1 MMKLKTKAKA
11 LRGRLRVPG
20 DKSISHRAVI
30 FGAIAEG
37 QTVIH
42 GLLRGQDVLAT
53 IQALRDLGVSIYEA
67 ADSLIIEGRGFKGL
81 KPAQKPLDMGNSGTS
96 MRLLAGLLAAQDF
109 SVQLFGD
116 DSLSRR
122 PMDRITIPLSL
133 MGAELSGQGEKEL
146 PPLIV
151 KGCQGLRPIHYQL
164 PVASAQ
170 VKSAILLAALQTQ
183 GETVILEKELTRN
196 HTEEMIEQFGGKL
209 SVAGKQIS
217 IKGPQRLQ
225 GQTLQIPGDLSSAAF
240 WLAAGLI
247 VPGSDLVLENVG
259 INPTRTGLLE
269 VIEKMGGQL
278 SYQAVDKDIQTAT
291 LKVSYSTLKGIE
303 ISGDLIPR
311 LIDELPV
318 IALLATQAQGTTY
331 IRDAQELRVKETDR
345 IQAVTDVLGQMGAD
359 IQATEDGMVIRGKT
373 PLHGAAVS
381 TCGDHRIGMMTAIA
395 ALLVEEGQV
404 TLERAEAILTSY
416 PDFFKDLERLWH
428 D

>member
-1 MMKLKTKAKA
+1 MKLRTKAKA

-53 IQALRDLGVSIYEA
+53 IQAFRDLGVTVYES

-109 SVQLFGD
+109 SVQLLGD

-151 KGCQGLRPIHYQL
+151 KGCQELRPIHYQL

-278 SYQAVDKDIQTAT
+278 SYQAVDKDIQSAS
-291 LKVSYSTLKGIE
+291 LRVSYSSLKGVE

-311 LIDELPV
+311 LIDELPI

-331 IRDAQELRVKETDR
+331 IRDAKELRVKETDR

-373 PLHGAAVS
+373 PLHGAAVNS
-381 TCGDHRIGMMTAIA
+381 CGDHRIGMMAAIA

-404 TLERAEAILTSY
+404 TLERAEAIMTSY

>member
-1 MMKLKTKAKA
+1 MKLRTKAKA

-53 IQALRDLGVSIYEA
+53 IQAFRDLGVTIYES

>member
-1 MMKLKTKAKA
+1 MKLRTKAKA

-53 IQALRDLGVSIYEA
+53 IQAFRDLGVTIYES

-109 SVQLFGD
+109 SVQLLGD

-151 KGCQGLRPIHYQL
+151 KGCQELRPIHYQL

-209 SVAGKQIS
+209 SIAGKQIS

-225 GQTLQIPGDLSSAAF
+225 GQILQIPGDISSAAF

-278 SYQAVDKDIQTAT
+278 SYQAVDKDIQTAS
-291 LKVSYSTLKGIE
+291 LRVSYSSLKGVE

>member
-1 MMKLKTKAKA
+1 MKLKTKAKA

-53 IQALRDLGVSIYEA
+53 IQALRDLGVSIYEV

-109 SVQLFGD
+109 SVQLLGD

-151 KGCQGLRPIHYQL
+151 KGRQDLRPIHYQL

-217 IKGPQRLQ
+217 IKGPQHLQ
-225 GQTLQIPGDLSSAAF
+225 GQTLHIPGDLSSAAF
-240 WLAAGLI
+240 WLAAALI

-278 SYQAVDKDIQTAT
+278 SYQVVDKDMQAAS
-291 LKVSYSTLKGIE
+291 LRVSYSSLKGVE

-311 LIDELPV
+311 LIDELPI

-331 IRDAQELRVKETDR
+331 IRDAKELRVKETDR

-373 PLHGAAVS
+373 PLHGAAVNS
-381 TCGDHRIGMMTAIA
+381 CGDHRIGMMAAIA

-404 TLERAEAILTSY
+404 TLERAEAIMTSY

>member
-1 MMKLKTKAKA
+1 MKLKTKAKA

-151 KGCQGLRPIHYQL
+151 KGRQDLRPIHYQL

-247 VPGSDLVLENVG
+247 VPGSEITLEHVG
-259 INPTRTGLLE
+259 INPTRTGILE

-278 SYQAVDKDIQTAT
+278 SYQAVDKDIQTAS
-291 LKVSYSTLKGIE
+291 LRVSYSSLKGVE

>member
-1 MMKLKTKAKA
+1 MKLKTKAKA

-37 QTVIH
+37 QTVLH

-109 SVQLFGD
+109 SVQLLGD

-151 KGCQGLRPIHYQL
+151 RGHQGLRPIHYQL

-217 IKGPQRLQ
+217 IKGPQHLQ
-225 GQTLQIPGDLSSAAF
+225 GQTLHIPGDLSSAAF
-240 WLAAGLI
+240 WLAAALI
-247 VPGSDLVLENVG
+247 VPRSDLVLENVG

-278 SYQAVDKDIQTAT
+278 SYQVVDKDMQAAS
-291 LKVSYSTLKGIE
+291 LRVSYSSLKGVE

-311 LIDELPV
+311 LIDELPI

-331 IRDAQELRVKETDR
+331 IRDAKELRVKETDR

-373 PLHGAAVS
+373 PLHGAAVNS
-381 TCGDHRIGMMTAIA
+381 CGDHRIGMMAAIA

-404 TLERAEAILTSY
+404 TLERAEAIMTSY

>member
-1 MMKLKTKAKA
+1 MKLKTKAKA

-109 SVQLFGD
+109 SVQLLGD

-151 KGCQGLRPIHYQL
+151 RGHQDLRPIHYQL

-209 SVAGKQIS
+209 SVAEKQIS

-225 GQTLQIPGDLSSAAF
+225 GQTLYIPGDLSSAAF
-240 WLAAGLI
+240 WLAAALI

-278 SYQAVDKDIQTAT
+278 SYQAVDKDMQAAS
-291 LKVSYSTLKGIE
+291 LRVSYSSLKGVE

-311 LIDELPV
+311 LIDELPI

-331 IRDAQELRVKETDR
+331 IRDAKELRVKETDR

-373 PLHGAAVS
+373 PLHGAAVNS
-381 TCGDHRIGMMTAIA
+381 CGDHRIGMMAAIA

-404 TLERAEAILTSY
+404 TLERAEAIMTSY

>member
-1 MMKLKTKAKA
+1 MKLRTKAKA

-53 IQALRDLGVSIYEA
+53 IQAFRDLGVTIYEA
-67 ADSLIIEGRGFKGL
+67 DDSLIIEGRGFKGL

-109 SVQLFGD
+109 SVQLLGD

-209 SVAGKQIS
+209 SIAGKQIS

-225 GQTLQIPGDLSSAAF
+225 GQILQIPGDISSAAF

-278 SYQAVDKDIQTAT
+278 SYQAVDKDIQSAS
-291 LKVSYSTLKGIE
+291 LRVSYSSLKGVE

-331 IRDAQELRVKETDR
+331 IRNAQELRVKETDR

-373 PLHGAAVS
+373 PLHGAAVNS
-381 TCGDHRIGMMTAIA
+381 CGDHRIGMMAAIA

-404 TLERAEAILTSY
+404 TLERAEAIMTSY

>member
-1 MMKLKTKAKA
+1 MKLKTKAKA

-209 SVAGKQIS
+209 SIAGKQIS

-225 GQTLQIPGDLSSAAF
+225 GQILQIPGDISSAAF

-278 SYQAVDKDIQTAT
+278 SYQAVDKDIQSAS
-291 LKVSYSTLKGIE
+291 LRVSYSSLKGVE

-331 IRDAQELRVKETDR
+331 IRDAKELRVKETDR

>member
-1 MMKLKTKAKA
+1 MKLRTKAKA

-151 KGCQGLRPIHYQL
+151 KGRQDLRPIHYQL

-209 SVAGKQIS
+209 SIAGKQIS

-225 GQTLQIPGDLSSAAF
+225 GQILQIPGDISSAAF

-278 SYQAVDKDIQTAT
+278 SYQAVDKDIQSAS
-291 LKVSYSTLKGIE
+291 LRVSYSSLKGVE

-331 IRDAQELRVKETDR
+331 IRNAQELRVKETDR

>member
-1 MMKLKTKAKA
+1 MKLKTKAKA

-151 KGCQGLRPIHYQL
+151 KGCQELRPIHYQL

-247 VPGSDLVLENVG
+247 VPGSEITLEHVG
-259 INPTRTGLLE
+259 INPTRTGILE

-278 SYQAVDKDIQTAT
+278 SYQAVDKDIQTAS
-291 LKVSYSTLKGIE
+291 LRVSYSSLKGVE

>member
-1 MMKLKTKAKA
+1 MKLRTKAKA

-53 IQALRDLGVSIYEA
+53 IQAFRDLGVTIYES

-109 SVQLFGD
+109 SVQLLGD

-151 KGCQGLRPIHYQL
+151 KGCQELRPIHYQL

-217 IKGPQRLQ
+217 IKGPQHLQ
-225 GQTLQIPGDLSSAAF
+225 GQTLHIPGDLSSAAF
-240 WLAAGLI
+240 WLAAALI

-278 SYQAVDKDIQTAT
+278 SYQAVDKDIQSAS
-291 LKVSYSTLKGIE
+291 LRVSYSSLKGVE

>member
-1 MMKLKTKAKA
+1 MKLRTKAKA

-53 IQALRDLGVSIYEA
+53 IQAFRDLGVTIYEA
-67 ADSLIIEGRGFKGL
+67 DDSLIIEGRGFKGL

-109 SVQLFGD
+109 SVQLLGD

-151 KGCQGLRPIHYQL
+151 KGCQELRPIHYQL

>member
-1 MMKLKTKAKA
+1 M
-11 LRGRLRVPG
+11 
-20 DKSISHRAVI
+20 
-30 FGAIAEG
+30 
-37 QTVIH
+37 
-42 GLLRGQDVLAT
+42 
-53 IQALRDLGVSIYEA
+53 
-67 ADSLIIEGRGFKGL
+67 
-81 KPAQKPLDMGNSGTS
+81 
-96 MRLLAGLLAAQDF
+96 
-109 SVQLFGD
+109 
-116 DSLSRR
+116 
-122 PMDRITIPLSL
+122 
-133 MGAELSGQGEKEL
+133 
-146 PPLIV
+146 
-151 KGCQGLRPIHYQL
+151 RPIHYQL

-217 IKGPQRLQ
+217 IKGPQHLQ
-225 GQTLQIPGDLSSAAF
+225 GQTLHIPGDLSSAAF
-240 WLAAGLI
+240 WLAAALI

-278 SYQAVDKDIQTAT
+278 SYQAVDKDMQAAS
-291 LKVSYSTLKGIE
+291 LRVSYSSLKGVE

-311 LIDELPV
+311 LIDELPI

-331 IRDAQELRVKETDR
+331 IRDARELRVKETDR

-373 PLHGAAVS
+373 PLHGAAVNS
-381 TCGDHRIGMMTAIA
+381 CGDHRIGMMAAIA

-404 TLERAEAILTSY
+404 TLERAEAIMTSY

>member
-1 MMKLKTKAKA
+1 MKLRTKAKA

-53 IQALRDLGVSIYEA
+53 IQAFRDLGVTIYES

-109 SVQLFGD
+109 SVQLLGD

-151 KGCQGLRPIHYQL
+151 KGCQELRPIHYQL

-209 SVAGKQIS
+209 SIAGKQIS
-217 IKGPQRLQ
+217 IKGLQRLQ
-225 GQTLQIPGDLSSAAF
+225 GQILQIPGDLSSAAF

-278 SYQAVDKDIQTAT
+278 SYQAVDKDIQSAS
-291 LKVSYSTLKGIE
+291 LRVSYSSLKGVE

-331 IRDAQELRVKETDR
+331 IRNAQELRVKETDR

>member
-1 MMKLKTKAKA
+1 MKLKTKAKA

-53 IQALRDLGVSIYEA
+53 IQAFRDLGVTIYEA
-67 ADSLIIEGRGFKGL
+67 DDSLIIEGRGFKGL

-109 SVQLFGD
+109 SVQLLGD

-278 SYQAVDKDIQTAT
+278 SYQAVDKDIQTAS
-291 LKVSYSTLKGIE
+291 LRVSYSSLKGVE

>member
-1 MMKLKTKAKA
+1 MKLRTKAKA

-53 IQALRDLGVSIYEA
+53 IQAFRDLGVTIYEA
-67 ADSLIIEGRGFKGL
+67 DDSLIIEGRGFKGL

-109 SVQLFGD
+109 SVQLLGD

-278 SYQAVDKDIQTAT
+278 SYQAVDKDIQTAS
-291 LKVSYSTLKGIE
+291 LRVSYSSLKGVE

-381 TCGDHRIGMMTAIA
+381 TCGDHRIGMMIAIA

>member
-1 MMKLKTKAKA
+1 MKLKTKAKA
-11 LRGRLRVPG
+11 LRGRLRVSG

-37 QTVIH
+37 QTVLH

-109 SVQLFGD
+109 SVQLLGD

-151 KGCQGLRPIHYQL
+151 RGHQGLRPIHYQL

-217 IKGPQRLQ
+217 IKGPQHLQ
-225 GQTLQIPGDLSSAAF
+225 GQTLHIPGDLSSAAF
-240 WLAAGLI
+240 WLAAALI

-278 SYQAVDKDIQTAT
+278 SYQVVDKDMQAAS
-291 LKVSYSTLKGIE
+291 LRVSYSSLKGVE

-311 LIDELPV
+311 LIDELPI

-331 IRDAQELRVKETDR
+331 IRDAKELRVKETDR

-373 PLHGAAVS
+373 PLHGAAVNS
-381 TCGDHRIGMMTAIA
+381 CGDHRIGMMAAIA

-404 TLERAEAILTSY
+404 TLERAEAIMTSY

>member
-1 MMKLKTKAKA
+1 MKLRTKAKA

-53 IQALRDLGVSIYEA
+53 IQAFRDLGVTIYEA
-67 ADSLIIEGRGFKGL
+67 DDSLIIEGRGFKGL

-109 SVQLFGD
+109 SVRLLGD

-151 KGCQGLRPIHYQL
+151 KGCQELRPIHYQL

-209 SVAGKQIS
+209 SIAGKQIS

-225 GQTLQIPGDLSSAAF
+225 GQILQIPGDISSAAF

-278 SYQAVDKDIQTAT
+278 SYQAVDKDIQSAS
-291 LKVSYSTLKGIE
+291 LRVSYSSLKGVE

>member
-1 MMKLKTKAKA
+1 MKLKTKAKA

-151 KGCQGLRPIHYQL
+151 KGRQDLRPIYYQL

-225 GQTLQIPGDLSSAAF
+225 GQTLHIPGDLSSAAF
-240 WLAAGLI
+240 WLAAALI
-247 VPGSDLVLENVG
+247 IPGSDLVLENVG

-278 SYQAVDKDIQTAT
+278 SYQAVDKDIQSAS
-291 LKVSYSTLKGIE
+291 LRVSYSSLKGVE

-331 IRDAQELRVKETDR
+331 IRNAQELRVKETDR

-373 PLHGAAVS
+373 PLHGAAVNS
-381 TCGDHRIGMMTAIA
+381 CGDHRIGMMAAIA

-404 TLERAEAILTSY
+404 TLERAEAIMTSY

>member
-1 MMKLKTKAKA
+1 MKLKTKAKA

-151 KGCQGLRPIHYQL
+151 KGRQDLRPIHYQL

-170 VKSAILLAALQTQ
+170 VKSAILLATLQTQ

>member
-1 MMKLKTKAKA
+1 MKLRTKAKA

-53 IQALRDLGVSIYEA
+53 IQAFRDLGVTIYEA
-67 ADSLIIEGRGFKGL
+67 DDSLIIEGRGFKGL

-109 SVQLFGD
+109 SVRLLGD

-151 KGCQGLRPIHYQL
+151 KGCQELRPIHYQL

-209 SVAGKQIS
+209 SIAGKQIS

-225 GQTLQIPGDLSSAAF
+225 GQILQIPGDISSAAF

-278 SYQAVDKDIQTAT
+278 SYQAVDKDIQSAS
-291 LKVSYSTLKGIE
+291 LRVSYSSLKGVE

-331 IRDAQELRVKETDR
+331 IRNAQELRVKETDR

>member
-1 MMKLKTKAKA
+1 MKLKTKAKA

-109 SVQLFGD
+109 SVQLLGD

-151 KGCQGLRPIHYQL
+151 RGHQGLRPIHYQL

-209 SVAGKQIS
+209 SVAEKQIS

-225 GQTLQIPGDLSSAAF
+225 GQTLYIPGDLSSAAF
-240 WLAAGLI
+240 WLAAALI

-278 SYQAVDKDIQTAT
+278 SYQAVDKDMQAAS
-291 LKVSYSTLKGIE
+291 LRVSYSSLKGVE

-311 LIDELPV
+311 LIDELPI

-331 IRDAQELRVKETDR
+331 IRDAKELRVKETDR

-373 PLHGAAVS
+373 PLHGAAVNS
-381 TCGDHRIGMMTAIA
+381 CGDHRIGMMAAIA

-404 TLERAEAILTSY
+404 TLERAEAIMTSY

>member
-1 MMKLKTKAKA
+1 MKLRTKAKA

-53 IQALRDLGVSIYEA
+53 IQAFRDLGVTIYES

-109 SVQLFGD
+109 SVQLLGD

-151 KGCQGLRPIHYQL
+151 KGCQELRPIHYQL

-209 SVAGKQIS
+209 SIAGKQIS

-225 GQTLQIPGDLSSAAF
+225 GQILQIPGDISSAAF

-278 SYQAVDKDIQTAT
+278 SYQAVDKDIQSAS
-291 LKVSYSTLKGIE
+291 LRVSYSSLKGVE

-331 IRDAQELRVKETDR
+331 IRNAQELRVKETDR

>member
-1 MMKLKTKAKA
+1 MKLRTKAKA

-53 IQALRDLGVSIYEA
+53 IQAFRDLGVTIYES

-109 SVQLFGD
+109 SVQLLGD

-151 KGCQGLRPIHYQL
+151 KGCQELRPLHYQL

-278 SYQAVDKDIQTAT
+278 SYQAVDKDRQAAT

>member
-1 MMKLKTKAKA
+1 MKLRTKAKA

-53 IQALRDLGVSIYEA
+53 IQAFRDLGVTIYEA
-67 ADSLIIEGRGFKGL
+67 DDSLIIEGRGFKGL

-109 SVQLFGD
+109 SVQLLGD

-151 KGCQGLRPIHYQL
+151 KGCQELRPIHYQL

-209 SVAGKQIS
+209 SIAGKQIS

-225 GQTLQIPGDLSSAAF
+225 GQILQIPGDISSAAF

-278 SYQAVDKDIQTAT
+278 SYQAVDKDRQAAT

>member
-1 MMKLKTKAKA
+1 MKLKTKAKA
-11 LRGRLRVPG
+11 LRGCLRVPG

-37 QTVIH
+37 QTVLH

-109 SVQLFGD
+109 SVQLLGD

-151 KGCQGLRPIHYQL
+151 RGHQGLRPIHYQL

-225 GQTLQIPGDLSSAAF
+225 GQTLYIPGDLSSAAF
-240 WLAAGLI
+240 WLAAALI

-278 SYQAVDKDIQTAT
+278 SYQVVDKDMQAAS
-291 LKVSYSTLKGIE
+291 LRVSYSSLKGVE

-311 LIDELPV
+311 LIDELPI

-331 IRDAQELRVKETDR
+331 IRDAKELRVKETDR

-373 PLHGAAVS
+373 PLHGAAVNS
-381 TCGDHRIGMMTAIA
+381 CGDHRIGMMAAIA

-404 TLERAEAILTSY
+404 TLERAEAIMTSY

>member
-1 MMKLKTKAKA
+1 MKLKTKAKA

-53 IQALRDLGVSIYEA
+53 IQALRDLGVTIYEA

-96 MRLLAGLLAAQDF
+96 MRLLTGLLAAQDF

-278 SYQAVDKDIQTAT
+278 SYQAVDKDIQTAS
-291 LKVSYSTLKGIE
+291 LRVSYSSLKGVE

>member
-1 MMKLKTKAKA
+1 MKLKTKAKA

-37 QTVIH
+37 QTVLH

-109 SVQLFGD
+109 SVQLLGD

-151 KGCQGLRPIHYQL
+151 RGHQGLRPIHYQL

-217 IKGPQRLQ
+217 IKGPQHLQ
-225 GQTLQIPGDLSSAAF
+225 GQTLHIPGDLSSAAF
-240 WLAAGLI
+240 WLAAALI

-278 SYQAVDKDIQTAT
+278 SYQVVDKDMQAAS
-291 LKVSYSTLKGIE
+291 LRVSYSSLKGVE

-311 LIDELPV
+311 LIDELPI

-331 IRDAQELRVKETDR
+331 IRDAKELRVKETDR

-373 PLHGAAVS
+373 PLHGAAVNS
-381 TCGDHRIGMMTAIA
+381 CGDHRIGMMAAIA

-404 TLERAEAILTSY
+404 TLERAEAIMTSY

>member
-1 MMKLKTKAKA
+1 MKLKTKAKA

-53 IQALRDLGVSIYEA
+53 IQALRDLGVSTYKA

-109 SVQLFGD
+109 SVQLLGD

-151 KGCQGLRPIHYQL
+151 RGHQGLRPIHYQL

-217 IKGPQRLQ
+217 IKGPQHLQ
-225 GQTLQIPGDLSSAAF
+225 GQTLHIPGDLSSAAF
-240 WLAAGLI
+240 WLAAALI

-278 SYQAVDKDIQTAT
+278 SYQVVDKDMQAAS
-291 LKVSYSTLKGIE
+291 LRVSYSSLKGVE

-311 LIDELPV
+311 LIDELPI

-331 IRDAQELRVKETDR
+331 IRDAKELRVKETDR

-373 PLHGAAVS
+373 PLHGAAVNS
-381 TCGDHRIGMMTAIA
+381 CGDHRIGMMAAIA

-404 TLERAEAILTSY
+404 ILERAEAIMTSY

>member
-1 MMKLKTKAKA
+1 MKLRTKAKA

-53 IQALRDLGVSIYEA
+53 IQAFRDLGVTIYEA
-67 ADSLIIEGRGFKGL
+67 DDSLIIEGRGFKGL

-109 SVQLFGD
+109 SVQLLGD

-278 SYQAVDKDIQTAT
+278 SYQAVDKDIQTVS
-291 LKVSYSTLKGIE
+291 LRVSYSSLKGVE

>member
-1 MMKLKTKAKA
+1 MKLKTKAKA
-11 LRGRLRVPG
+11 LRGCLRVPG

-37 QTVIH
+37 QTVLH

-109 SVQLFGD
+109 SVQLLGD

-151 KGCQGLRPIHYQL
+151 RGHQGLRPIHYQL

-217 IKGPQRLQ
+217 IKGPQHLQ
-225 GQTLQIPGDLSSAAF
+225 GQTLHIPGDLSSAAF
-240 WLAAGLI
+240 WLAAALI

-278 SYQAVDKDIQTAT
+278 SYQVVDKDMQAAS
-291 LKVSYSTLKGIE
+291 LRVSYSSLKGVE

-311 LIDELPV
+311 LIDELPI

-331 IRDAQELRVKETDR
+331 IRDAKELRVKETDR

-373 PLHGAAVS
+373 PLHGAAVNS
-381 TCGDHRIGMMTAIA
+381 CGDHRIGMMAAIA

-404 TLERAEAILTSY
+404 TLERAEAIMTSY

>member
-1 MMKLKTKAKA
+1 MKLRTKAKA

-53 IQALRDLGVSIYEA
+53 IQAFRDLGVTIYES

-109 SVQLFGD
+109 SVQLLGD

-151 KGCQGLRPIHYQL
+151 KGCQELRPIHYQL

-225 GQTLQIPGDLSSAAF
+225 GQILQIPGDISSAAF

-278 SYQAVDKDIQTAT
+278 SYQAVDKDIQSAS
-291 LKVSYSTLKGIE
+291 LRVSYSSLKGVE

-331 IRDAQELRVKETDR
+331 IRDAQELRIKETDR

>member
-1 MMKLKTKAKA
+1 MKLKTKAKA

-37 QTVIH
+37 QTVLH

-109 SVQLFGD
+109 SVQLLGD

-122 PMDRITIPLSL
+122 PMNRITIPLSL

-151 KGCQGLRPIHYQL
+151 RGHQGLRPIHYQL

-225 GQTLQIPGDLSSAAF
+225 GQTLYIPGDLSSAAF
-240 WLAAGLI
+240 WLAAALI

-269 VIEKMGGQL
+269 VIERMGGQL
-278 SYQAVDKDIQTAT
+278 SYQAVDKDMQAAS
-291 LKVSYSTLKGIE
+291 LRVSYSSLKGVE

-311 LIDELPV
+311 LIDELPI

-331 IRDAQELRVKETDR
+331 IRDAKELRVKETDR

-373 PLHGAAVS
+373 PLHGAAVNS
-381 TCGDHRIGMMTAIA
+381 CGDHRIGMMAAIA

-404 TLERAEAILTSY
+404 TLERAEAIMTSY

>member
-1 MMKLKTKAKA
+1 MKLKTKAKA

-53 IQALRDLGVSIYEA
+53 IQAFRDLGVTIYES

-109 SVQLFGD
+109 SVQLLGD

-151 KGCQGLRPIHYQL
+151 KGCQELRPIHYQL

-225 GQTLQIPGDLSSAAF
+225 GQILQIPGDISSAAF

-278 SYQAVDKDIQTAT
+278 SYQAVDKDIQSAS
-291 LKVSYSTLKGIE
+291 LRVSYSSLKGVE